1 MRSWWPPRR
10 VVSRVADSGSSSYGK
25 WIVVDH
31 GDGWQSLHAHLKA
44 QWVRTGQVVDQG
56 MALGLVGES
65 GGVSG
70 AHLHFEEKYD
80 GDVVRPSFSGTTFT
94 FGTTLASGNC
104 PDVPLA
110 GDWDG
115 DRTDQVAVFRRTP
128 SGSFLLAGTDGS
140 VGTVTFGRGSD
151 PGDRRLGRRPGHRGG
166 RTAPARP
173 RVLPPQGRR
182 HQHPRQDRP
191 DHRPARHRRL
201 GRQRHHRRRR
211 LAPRGARVPAAARR
225 RHAAGGAPRHGR
237 LHSCDGGLDGN
248 GVTDLGVFD
257 AATATF
263 TLRTV
268 AGGTASTSTVALG
281 TATDLPVTGD
291 WNGDGVTDLGVW
303 TPATATPRCGPRRR
317 RDCAGPGS
325 PPSSSAS
332 RADLAC
338 PLDTG
343 CQARGSTALEAFG
356 GHAPALPAR
365 RHDEDGHD
373 LPAERLAGQP
383 RGLADQGVY
392 YPVAPGSPAQRF
404 AVWDFLGRQPR
415 GADDGRTAASGPR

>member
-1 MRSWWPPRR
+1 MAPRLPAPVTRRRCRPALAAGVVAVVATATVATAAPTLARPDYEMPFPCGEQWTGTTRSTHRPSALSVDFNRPGDLGALVVASAPG

-140 VGTVTFGRGSD
+140 VSTVTFGRGSD
-151 PGDRRLGRRPGHRGG
+151 TPVTGDWDGDQVTEVGVRRQRGRAFFLRKDDGTSTRVKIGRITDLPVTGDWDGSGTTDVGVWRPGAHAFRLLRADGTQQVVRLGTVGSIPVTG
-166 RTAPARP
+166 
-173 RVLPPQGRR
+173 
-182 HQHPRQDRP
+182 DW
-191 DHRPARHRRL
+191 
-201 GRQRHHRRRR
+201 
-211 LAPRGARVPAAARR
+211 
-225 RHAAGGAPRHGR
+225 
-237 LHSCDGGLDGN
+237 DGD

-268 AGGTASTSTVALG
+268 AGGTASTSTVPLG

-303 TPATATPRCGPRRR
+303 TPATATYTLRTTPVPGLRR
-317 RDCAGPGS
+317 
-325 PPSSSAS
+325 
-332 RADLAC
+332 
-338 PLDTG
+338 
-343 CQARGSTALEAFG
+343 ARVTALVF
-356 GHAPALPAR
+356 
-365 RHDEDGHD
+365 
-373 LPAERLAGQP
+373 GQP
-383 RGLADQGVY
+383 R
-392 YPVAPGSPAQRF
+392 
-404 AVWDFLGRQPR
+404 
-415 GADDGRTAASGPR
+415 

>member
-1 MRSWWPPRR
+1 M
-10 VVSRVADSGSSSYGK
+10 
-25 WIVVDH
+25 
-31 GDGWQSLHAHLKA
+31 
-44 QWVRTGQVVDQG
+44 T
-56 MALGLVGES
+56 
-65 GGVSG
+65 
-70 AHLHFEEKYD
+70 
-80 GDVVRPSFSGTTFT
+80 
-94 FGTTLASGNC
+94 
-104 PDVPLA
+104 

-115 DRTDQVAVFRRTP
+115 DQVTGVGVRRRR
-128 SGSFLLAGTDGS
+128 GRAFFL
-140 VGTVTFGRGSD
+140 RK
-151 PGDRRLGRRPGHRGG
+151 
-166 RTAPARP
+166 TAPAP
-173 RVLPPQGRR
+173 RVKIGRITDLPVTG
-182 HQHPRQDRP
+182 DWDGSGTTDVGVWRP
-191 DHRPARHRRL
+191 GAHAFRL
-201 GRQRHHRRRR
+201 
-211 LAPRGARVPAAARR
+211 LRR
-225 RHAAGGAPRHGR
+225 RHAAGGAAHRRRSAPLLTGDW
-237 LHSCDGGLDGN
+237 DGD

-303 TPATATPRCGPRRR
+303 TPATATYTLRTTPAPGLRRAR
-317 RDCAGPGS
+317 V

-343 CQARGSTALEAFG
+343 CRARGSTALEAFG

-404 AVWDFLGRQPR
+404 AVWDFLGRHRQRATTRRRRQWAALTAAVSGGRTGPCCSPRSRWPRCRYAAPPRRRRLPRPR
-415 GADDGRTAASGPR
+415 GARRGHRPTSAGSCPRRGRRT